1 MCYSGRCM
9 FEDHMGDCRYA
20 DTSSE
25 VKRLLA
31 VLNVS
36 ECFAGGLPEGPEF
49 AMRYQQ
55 AVTDVV
61 TRLRYPDA
69 NAQPLDVDTAVVRLL
84 GP

>member
-1 MCYSGRCM
+1 
-9 FEDHMGDCRYA
+9 MGDCRYA

-49 AMRYQQ
+49 DTRYQR
-55 AVTDVV
+55 AVTDVI

-69 NAQPLDVDTAVVRLL
+69 DPLDVDTAVVRLL